1 MRFTFL
7 LCFALAE
14 SYINLNQYF
23 SNSGQNDVKVDEE
36 LSEKGMAST
45 INQIKFYTCTK
56 TVVSGSKPRNKK
68 MMS

>member
-1 MRFTFL
+1 MRFKFL

-45 INQIKFYTCTK
+45 INQI
-56 TVVSGSKPRNKK
+56 
-68 MMS
+68 

>member
-45 INQIKFYTCTK
+45 EVQQSTK
-56 TVVSGSKPRNKK
+56 
-68 MMS
+68 